1 MGLAEESMRT
11 RRQQENVY
19 KKTYGPVPMAALGKR
34 GSQMKRAPV
43 RIFGVNETTINELKK
58 LKKEVADQ
66 GNLVILPPSI
76 DFLREVA
83 GRRKSDR
90 VGCIRSSDPA
100 DLSHRTSVP
109 PPAEGPVRR
118 VFGREAFGREIE
130 EAARYS
136 LAMAVAG
143 NARDADELQKVP
155 VLSAPSVAFSRP
167 FPKAKRKRPEPSEAP
182 RPPPEASPFRLTEDH
197 RQMVRQLLHEEKM
210 SEVLMV
216 AARLDAALDG
226 GKWDEAI
233 VLVTYLDSLSRCL
246 THEMLQLAGL
256 GPKVH
261 RAAEIGSR
269 RAAIAETK
277 AERLKLKVLEAS
289 SQKFLASARETV
301 VRSAQE
307 MAAGGTRAAV
317 VLNIL
322 LADAAMSQEQQQR
335 GEASRKGAST
345 GSGSQVEEE
354 ASMPMDKWRRFGGS
368 IV

>member
-19 KKTYGPVPMAALGKR
+19 KKTYGPVPIAALGKR

-100 DLSHRTSVP
+100 DLSHRTSVS
-109 PPAEGPVRR
+109 PPAKGPMRR

-130 EAARYS
+130 EAA
-136 LAMAVAG
+136 MAVSG

-182 RPPPEASPFRLTEDH
+182 RPPPEASPFGLTEDH

-335 GEASRKGAST
+335 GEASQKGAST

>member
-1 MGLAEESMRT
+1 M
-11 RRQQENVY
+11 
-19 KKTYGPVPMAALGKR
+19 
-34 GSQMKRAPV
+34 
-43 RIFGVNETTINELKK
+43 
-58 LKKEVADQ
+58 
-66 GNLVILPPSI
+66 
-76 DFLREVA
+76 
-83 GRRKSDR
+83 
-90 VGCIRSSDPA
+90 
-100 DLSHRTSVP
+100 
-109 PPAEGPVRR
+109 RR

-130 EAARYS
+130 EAA
-136 LAMAVAG
+136 MAVSG

-155 VLSAPSVAFSRP
+155 VLSAPSVAFARP

-182 RPPPEASPFRLTEDH
+182 RPPPEASPFGLTEDH

-335 GEASRKGAST
+335 GEASQKGAST

>member
-19 KKTYGPVPMAALGKR
+19 KKTYGPVPIAALGKR
-34 GSQMKRAPV
+34 VSQMKRAPV

-90 VGCIRSSDPA
+90 VGCIRISDPA
-100 DLSHRTSVP
+100 DLSHRTSVS
-109 PPAEGPVRR
+109 PPAEGPMRR

-130 EAARYS
+130 EA
-136 LAMAVAG
+136 AMAVAG

-155 VLSAPSVAFSRP
+155 VLSAPSVAFARP

-182 RPPPEASPFRLTEDH
+182 RPPPEASPFGLTEDH

-216 AARLDAALDG
+216 AARLDAALEG